1 MVDGLLNAN
10 SLSAAAVVVKGTRK
24 GGRKGGEFG
33 MGMGM
38 GMGIDNSLI
47 LVYSCRP

>member
-1 MVDGLLNAN
+1 MDGGYAN

-38 GMGIDNSLI
+38 GMGMGIDNSLI
-47 LVYSCRP
+47 YSCRP

>member
-38 GMGIDNSLI
+38 GIDNSLI
-47 LVYSCRP
+47 YSCRPS